1 MVKLDFDTSSTV
13 VKIACCPKGLTFAAL
28 TKADRLFIGKGTLH
42 PVEVAKVCDLH
53 ISTGTL
59 SVLTED
65 PYEYHVFSTESLP
78 VGAPQAAFRPGE
90 RRPVY
95 GTAPNL
101 VRRFR
106 APARSTAPMPVGYSQ
121 QPPRSP
127 VRPSYRTNVIAL
139 EHCTSRPARSNH
151 HRRRG
156 NRTESSLSTRTG
168 DSGS

>member
-65 PYEYHVFSTESLP
+65 PYEYHVFSTESLHLLHRHP
-78 VGAPQAAFRPGE
+78 VPEGHMAILLNKYDRPDRFFSLHNGSVTE
-90 RRPVY
+90 AVPATDQSTVSV
-95 GTAPNL
+95 GDSD
-101 VRRFR
+101 VRTSLLSN
-106 APARSTAPMPVGYSQ
+106 ALKSQ
-121 QPPRSP
+121 HLESA
-127 VRPSYRTNVIAL
+127 VNVLKIA
-139 EHCTSRPARSNH
+139 EHCDEKETCAV
-151 HRRRG
+151 
-156 NRTESSLSTRTG
+156 LQV
-168 DSGS
+168 